1 MGTLILVDTSLIH
14 RGKPIEDGTRYAI
27 TNYWYPRNSIKN
39 FNNHFLPRV
48 K

>member
-1 MGTLILVDTSLIH
+1 MLILVDTSLIH

-27 TNYWYPRNSIKN
+27 TNYLYPKTSIKN